1 MHMSAVLSITC
12 PDSNVFHQHVG
23 QPSMWATPP
32 KRVKLISSHQ
42 LCLYTNVRKPLTK
55 KVDIFLLYKRFNQS
69 RSKAI
74 VRQLEYTKSHVQ
86 LSNAAFKVFSPTTRQ
101 LLSTSS

>member
-1 MHMSAVLSITC
+1 
-12 PDSNVFHQHVG
+12 VG

-55 KVDIFLLYKRFNQS
+55 KVDIFLLYKRFN
-69 RSKAI
+69 
-74 VRQLEYTKSHVQ
+74 
-86 LSNAAFKVFSPTTRQ
+86 
-101 LLSTSS
+101 